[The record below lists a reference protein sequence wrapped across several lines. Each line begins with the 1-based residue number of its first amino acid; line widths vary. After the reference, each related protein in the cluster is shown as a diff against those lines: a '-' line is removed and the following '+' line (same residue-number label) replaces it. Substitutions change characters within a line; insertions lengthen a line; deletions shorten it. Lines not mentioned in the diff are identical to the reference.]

1 MESMSPPASVLQIE
15 DDVALSG
22 ALALF
27 LRGAGVAS
35 QVAACSTEALA
46 QIDRGLQPD
55 ILLVDYNL
63 SEEMTGTDVA
73 EEIARRLG
81 YVLPTIMLTA
91 DLVNAE
97 VPWMPGAP
105 MMLVAK
111 PIDSTALL
119 ETIEH
124 FTVLHRSAR
133 VRRRQFIRSANHV

>member
-1 MESMSPPASVLQIE
+1 MDSPDSPATVLQIE
-15 DDVALSG
+15 DDRAVAS

-27 LRGAGVAS
+27 LRGAGVVS
-35 QVAACSTEALA
+35 QVAACGAEALA
-46 QIDRGLQPD
+46 QLERGLRPD

-73 EEIARRLG
+73 EEISRRLG
-81 YVLPTIMLTA
+81 YAVPTIMLTA

-97 VPWMPGAP
+97 VPWMPGVP

-111 PIDSTALL
+111 PVDAAALL
-119 ETIEH
+119 EIIEH

-133 VRRRQFIRSANHV
+133 LRRSQIVSSVNYV